1 MTNVDTWG
9 PGPYRM
15 NFFFFISSRIFIIF
29 CFSFLLQAPPTYLFA
44 LLALSSIYRPPCV
57 KCLLVAKTNAN
68 TIGPTRFLRP
78 CVIYHTN
85 LLLLSQS
92 ILTPRERKKKK
103 SYYWNSSLLL
113 RIHFTFGQQTCKT
126 CVFQWAKKESYKKCL
141 NLRGIWPKLI
151 GYLS

>member
-1 MTNVDTWG
+1 MLTLGVPARIEWIS
-9 PGPYRM
+9 
-15 NFFFFISSRIFIIF
+15 FFLFPLEYSLFSASLFYCKPLPHIF
-29 CFSFLLQAPPTYLFA
+29 FA

-126 CVFQWAKKESYKKCL
+126 CVFQWAKKELYKKCL